1 MRDAPPAESPADI
14 PPYSIELHCH
24 QFAAWAAAR
33 AASVKGC
40 RFSVAQGRALL
51 ERCGFGA
58 QMGVA
63 ALPKPKAMD
72 ASHAEWRKAICDEAA
87 EEDIQ
92 MTHGIAAKLI
102 NVYLKARFVH
112 PPYHR
117 NSKIRALHPP
127 IDRLM
132 LDAMAKANFGGEA
145 KLWRETS
152 RKGWSNLNGQDYR
165 RVIAEIRVGLRGE
178 PMWTIEEFWRGYQ

>member
-1 MRDAPPAESPADI
+1 MSNAPRAEI

-24 QFAAWAAAR
+24 HFAAWAAAR

-40 RFSVAQGRALL
+40 RFSVAEGRDLL

-58 QMGVA
+58 QMGVED
-63 ALPKPKAMD
+63 LPEPKDMD
-72 ASHAEWRKAICDEAA
+72 ASHAKWRAAICCQPAPKG
-87 EEDIQ
+87 IQ

-112 PPYHR
+112 PPDHLHL
-117 NSKIRALHPP
+117 KVFALHPP

-132 LDAMAKANFGGEA
+132 LDAMAKADFGGNVE
-145 KLWRETS
+145 LWRKTS
-152 RKGWSNLNGQDYR
+152 RRGWSKLDGTEYQE
-165 RVIAEIRVGLRGE
+165 VIAAIRRGLGKK
-178 PMWTIEEFWRGYQ
+178 PMWMIEEFWRGYQ